1 MKQNKKQTFALYFGN
16 RGFFPA
22 SLIASARDEVAAA
35 VEKAGFDYLMPPSD
49 MLTAY
54 ALLQAVHIIAA
65 ASGRH
70 SNMKRFLGETEPY
83 LL

>member
-1 MKQNKKQTFALYFGN
+1 
-16 RGFFPA
+16 
-22 SLIASARDEVAAA
+22 
-35 VEKAGFDYLMPPSD
+35 
-49 MLTAY
+49 
-54 ALLQAVHIIAA
+54 LQAVHIIAA